1 MQRVRISPL
10 VAVDDADAAQP
21 QATSAAVGIA
31 ERLRLEAEAKHH
43 RLLAILQGLPTPI
56 EQKHAVG
63 RLLLNHR
70 VEVAVA
76 AGEGPVHGLR
86 SYTHLNW
93 LDSTAEAHPL
103 VLVDADRGQGALLAP
118 EPAARERQDAEA

>member
-56 EQKHAVG
+56 KQKHAVG
-63 RLLLNHR
+63 FFSIIDA
-70 VEVAVA
+70 VAV
-76 AGEGPVHGLR
+76 GEGPVHGLR